1 MEMNETIVP
10 GRNYSKSS
18 VSNSN
23 SVSNPIVTE
32 CQMDSSPVVGFLY
45 SISRQGVGEYWP
57 VKLGRNTIG
66 RSSNCSIQ
74 LCEASVSDLHASLS
88 VKIMKSTG
96 HLVASIRD
104 EGSKTG
110 LFLNDQELDYEGYPC
125 KNLDVI
131 VVGASY
137 KLLLILIDAVE
148 YGLSAAEN
156 FVTFSDGNSNSS
168 INKHA
173 SYANEINNDPFVR
186 PSSINMN
193 ETIDIDGAG
202 YTPMEKTKCL

>member
-1 MEMNETIVP
+1 MNETIVP

-32 CQMDSSPVVGFLY
+32 RQMDSSPVVGFLY
-45 SISRQGVGEYWP
+45 SISRQGEGEYWP

-74 LCEASVSDLHASLS
+74 LCEASVSDLHASLN

-96 HLVASIRD
+96 RLVASVRD

-110 LFLNDQELDYEGYPC
+110 LFLPTAFN
-125 KNLDVI
+125 
-131 VVGASY
+131 
-137 KLLLILIDAVE
+137 ILV
-148 YGLSAAEN
+148 
-156 FVTFSDGNSNSS
+156 
-168 INKHA
+168 
-173 SYANEINNDPFVR
+173 
-186 PSSINMN
+186 
-193 ETIDIDGAG
+193 
-202 YTPMEKTKCL
+202 